1 MSMQLSAVQL
11 ATATANDP
19 QFRLPERPC
28 LVEGLVLAWTAT
40 GLLVEGTGTRRAL
53 SGKSAQQILPGLLPL
68 LDGTRALPE
77 LAELTQ
83 LDEARI
89 HAVLLL
95 LYSCGMLQ
103 EGPHPEPARR
113 DAAYA
118 LLSRLLDTTRVNASV
133 AEAQTRLETTTA
145 IVVAPEP
152 FAGTL
157 TAHLRASGMTTTAGS
172 SVSAVDPATG
182 LAVVWIDRD
191 CEAAATAACVAHY
204 RAGIP
209 VLLVGFDVAGFSLGP
224 YSAVDHG
231 ACPACC
237 LSSWQLGLPDLGRE
251 SREIAAALTAIEV
264 VALVSRVGKP
274 LSIHGRLITDLAT
287 GRSDTALSARRP
299 GCPECGDPAVLL
311 SEPPLAFRFE
321 HSVAFPARRLANP
334 RDHQHHFEAP
344 NVALQYDTK
353 DAGGR
358 PTLELPAPRRTR
370 EPISPGAADR
380 PRRVSRSDVATVL
393 SLAFGLKIQ
402 LLEHQPIQRWAPT
415 GGNLGSPQ
423 AYLVAHDVDG
433 IEPGVYAYLPVGH
446 QLAVLSD
453 EPPWTQLEGTPA
465 TVIMTG
471 ALMRVAKK
479 YRTFAYRV
487 VHLDAGAALS
497 HAAFAAGVV
506 DVTLVNHPAWDD
518 ELLARATRINPDIEI
533 VTGMFDLRTAR

>member
-53 SGKSAQQILPGLLPL
+53 SGKSAQHILPGLLPL

-157 TAHLRASGMTTTAGS
+157 T
-172 SVSAVDPATG
+172 DEPATG

-224 YSAVDHG
+224 Y
-231 ACPACC
+231 
-237 LSSWQLGLPDLGRE
+237 
-251 SREIAAALTAIEV
+251 
-264 VALVSRVGKP
+264 
-274 LSIHGRLITDLAT
+274 
-287 GRSDTALSARRP
+287 
-299 GCPECGDPAVLL
+299 
-311 SEPPLAFRFE
+311 
-321 HSVAFPARRLANP
+321 
-334 RDHQHHFEAP
+334 
-344 NVALQYDTK
+344 
-353 DAGGR
+353 
-358 PTLELPAPRRTR
+358 
-370 EPISPGAADR
+370 
-380 PRRVSRSDVATVL
+380 L
-393 SLAFGLKIQ
+393 SLI
-402 LLEHQPIQRWAPT
+402 HI
-415 GGNLGSPQ
+415 
-423 AYLVAHDVDG
+423 
-433 IEPGVYAYLPVGH
+433 
-446 QLAVLSD
+446 
-453 EPPWTQLEGTPA
+453 
-465 TVIMTG
+465 
-471 ALMRVAKK
+471 
-479 YRTFAYRV
+479 
-487 VHLDAGAALS
+487 
-497 HAAFAAGVV
+497 
-506 DVTLVNHPAWDD
+506 
-518 ELLARATRINPDIEI
+518 
-533 VTGMFDLRTAR
+533 